1 MTAALVLVHGGGFG
15 AKCWER
21 MVPYI
26 DGPVLAVDLP
36 GRGAHPADLR
46 SVTIADCARSVVD
59 DIDAAGFG
67 DVVLAGHSL
76 AGSSLPATVR
86 VLGPRVKHVVFI
98 GATVPPSGQSSFDT
112 LDPEIQAMSKDI
124 NTSDADIGTLDEA
137 TARAIFGNDL
147 DEDQIKWMLD
157 QLVPEA
163 PNLIFE
169 PVDTSPL
176 HDVPCTWVRTEHDLI
191 VVPTKQDAFIAAIPG
206 GCDVV
211 DIDAAHMCMISKP
224 KETAAILNEIA
235 TRY

>member
-1 MTAALVLVHGGGFG
+1 MTAPLVLVHGGGFG
-15 AKCWER
+15 GKCWER
-21 MVPYI
+21 MLPFV
-26 DGPVLAVDLP
+26 DGPVIAVDLP
-36 GRGAHPADLR
+36 GRGRHPADLR
-46 SVTIADCARSVVD
+46 RVTVADCARSIVE

-76 AGSSLPATVR
+76 AGTSLPAAAAL
-86 VLGPRVKHVVFI
+86 LGARAKHVVFVA
-98 GATVPPSGQSSFDT
+98 ATVPPNGSSSFDT
-112 LDPEIQAMSKDI
+112 LDPAIQAMSEDI
-124 NTSDADIGTLDEA
+124 NADDADLGTLDEA

-147 DEDQIKWMLD
+147 DEEQTAWMLG

-169 PVDTSPL
+169 KVDTTPL
-176 HDVPCTWVRTEHDLI
+176 QDLPCTWVRTVHDLI
-191 VVPTKQDAFIAAIPG
+191 VIPAKQDQFAAGIPG

-235 TRY
+235 ARH